1 MATRS
6 RLQRLWAT
14 PRSLTFDIGQS
25 GQQLVIEGK
34 VLGTFEKHQQ
44 LRPKDVEAG
53 GQLFGCLVGNKV
65 KVRLATGPRP
75 TDVRTRYSYQPDR
88 RAEQTE
94 IDYAHRKGLFF
105 LGDWHTHP
113 EPFPSPSPQDIQSI
127 RDTFEKSTHH
137 VNGFLLVIAGT
148 QRLPSGLYVA
158 IHNDEEAVRLLPRGA
173 ASVISKT
180 STMDDSHGKT
190 A

>member
-25 GQQLVIEGK
+25 GQQLVIEDG
-34 VLGTFEKHQQ
+34 VLATFEKHQQ
-44 LRPKDVEAG
+44 LRPKDAEAG
-53 GQLFGCLVGNKV
+53 GQLFGSLAGNKV

-75 TDVRTRYSYQPDR
+75 TDLRTRHSYQPDR
-88 RAEQTE
+88 SAEQAE

-127 RDTFEKSTHH
+127 RDVFEKSSHH
-137 VNGFLLVIAGT
+137 LNGFLLVIAGT
-148 QRLPSGLYVA
+148 QRIPSGLYVA
-158 IHNDEEAVRLLPRGA
+158 VHNNEEAVRLLLQVA
-173 ASVISKT
+173 KSVKSKISN
-180 STMDDSHGKT
+180 MDDSHGKE